1 MKLTHLVAAALA
13 GALCTPACQSTKST
27 TATPSTPT
35 TATTATEA
43 PAAEPPAAMEAS
55 KPGRGINLAYMDT
68 SVAPGEDFF
77 RYVNGKWLDETE
89 IPADRERWGSFDELR
104 KTTDAQTLSVLEQ
117 AAASGAY
124 GADTDQGKAAT
135 FFALAMDTATRD
147 AQGIAP
153 IEDRLERIRGLK
165 TYADVIA
172 YEKSVLPKGGS
183 SLLGFGIGSNP
194 KNSNAKVIYFGGGS
208 LGLPDRDYYLDTDT
222 ASVRRRE
229 MYVGHVARMLRY
241 AGYTAGESKLAAP
254 RVMEVETRIAESKL
268 DKVARRDPYKRYNPR
283 SLAQLQTE
291 VPAVD
296 WATFFTDNGLAAPDT
311 VIVGEVAYLELLAE
325 AMPSAADAKKGMGPA
340 SAKTGRFDMQSL
352 RDYLTWQLIDGAAN
366 SLSTEIERA
375 NWEFYSQEL
384 RGAKQ
389 QRPREETAVAS
400 VNGVLGEAVGKLYVD
415 EYFPAE
421 AKAKAEEM
429 VGNLIKAY
437 AARIQQ
443 LEWMSPVTKGEALG
457 KLATFRVKI
466 GYPDEWKDY
475 STLEVK
481 PASKGGTYLAAREAA
496 RQWNFE
502 KDVREANDPV
512 DKDEWFMSP
521 QTVNAYYN
529 SAYNE
534 IVFPAAI
541 MQPPFYDYQADAAV
555 NYGGIGAVIG
565 HEISHGFDDKGSQYD
580 KDGNLKSW
588 WTDADRTAFD
598 ARTGALSAQYSKY
611 EPLPGVKVNGDFTLG
626 ENIGDLGGINAAY
639 DALQIHLR
647 ENGHPGLIDGM
658 TPEQRF
664 FVSWGTIWR
673 TKYRDKA
680 IENQVKTDPHSPGE
694 YRAIGPVLNLQSFY
708 DAFGIEPGDAGYVA
722 PEDRVVIW

>member
-1 MKLTHLVAAALA
+1 MKLSYLVVTVLI
-13 GALCTPACQSTKST
+13 GGLCAPGCTSTKST
-27 TATPSTPT
+27 TSPSADASEELAVPSVQETID
-35 TATTATEA
+35 
-43 PAAEPPAAMEAS
+43 PASVA
-55 KPGRGINLAYMDT
+55 GRGINLDYMDT
-68 SVAPGEDFF
+68 SVSPGEDFF
-77 RYVNGKWLDETE
+77 RYVNGKWLDGTE

-104 KTTDAQTLSVLEQ
+104 RTTDAQTLNVLAK
-117 AAASGAY
+117 AAASGTY
-124 GADTDQGKAAT
+124 GIDTDQGKAAT
-135 FFALAMDTATRD
+135 YFALAMDTVTRD
-147 AQGIAP
+147 AQGIQP
-153 IEDRLERIRGLK
+153 IQARLERIKNLK
-165 TYADVIA
+165 SFAEVIA
-172 YEKSVLPKGGS
+172 YEKSVLPEGGN
-183 SLLGFGIGSNP
+183 SLLGYGIGSNP
-194 KNSNAKVIYFGGGS
+194 KNSNEKVVYFGGGS
-208 LGLPDRDYYLDTDT
+208 LGLPDRDYYLDTDS
-222 ASVRRRE
+222 ASVARRE
-229 MYVGHVARMLRY
+229 KYVGHVARMLRY

-254 RVMEVETRIAESKL
+254 RVMEIESRIAESKL

-283 SLAQLQTE
+283 TIAELQAQL
-291 VPAVD
+291 PAVE
-296 WATFFTDNGLAAPDT
+296 WTKLFTDNGMTAPDT
-311 VIVGEVAYLELLAE
+311 IIVGEVAYLDLLSE
-325 AMPSAADAKKGMGPA
+325 AMPDKGTIGKGTA
-340 SAKTGRFDMQSL
+340 SAKTGAFDLQSL
-352 RDYLTWQLIDGAAN
+352 RDYLTWQLIDGTAN
-366 SLSTEIERA
+366 YLTPEIETA

-389 QRPREETAVAS
+389 QRARDERAVAS
-400 VNGVLGEAVGKLYVD
+400 VNSVLGEAVGKLYVD

-421 AKAKAEEM
+421 AKVKAEEM

-466 GYPDEWKDY
+466 GYPNEWKDY
-475 STLEVK
+475 SSLAVK
-481 PASKGGTYLAAREAA
+481 PASKGGSYLAAREAA
-496 RQWNFE
+496 RRWNFE
-502 KDVREANDPV
+502 KDVREANEPV

-529 SAYNE
+529 SSYNE

-598 ARTGALSAQYSKY
+598 ARTGALSAQYSNY

-626 ENIGDLGGINAAY
+626 ENIGDLGGINSAY
-639 DALQIHLR
+639 DALQIHLA
-647 ENGHPGLIDGM
+647 ENGRPGLIDGM

-680 IENQVKTDPHSPGE
+680 IENQVKTDPHSPGS
-694 YRAIGPVLNLQSFY
+694 I
-708 DAFGIEPGDAGYVA
+708 A
-722 PEDRVVIW
+722 P